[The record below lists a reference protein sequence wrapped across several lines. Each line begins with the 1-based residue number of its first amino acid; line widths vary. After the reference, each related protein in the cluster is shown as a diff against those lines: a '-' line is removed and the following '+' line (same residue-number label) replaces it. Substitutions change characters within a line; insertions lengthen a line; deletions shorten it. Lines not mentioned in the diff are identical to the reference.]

1 MSDRQSANQLIWNN
15 VVLHEQIVHFVDKHI
30 TFWKLPVVLGL
41 AYLEIRRGLHQ
52 RYNLLDVPDTASSN
66 QDLTNTKI
74 DPFFGRNVPSDY
86 QRSEVYL

>member
-1 MSDRQSANQLIWNN
+1 MSDRQSANQLIWND
-15 VVLHEQIVHFVDKHI
+15 VALHGQIVHFVDKHI

-52 RYNLLDVPDTASSN
+52 RYNLLDVPETAN
-66 QDLTNTKI
+66 LENTEI
-74 DPFFGRNVPSDY
+74 HPFFGRNVPSDY